1 MKDIHSNRD
10 IVEKLKVILGHTT
23 NADLCR
29 DIGVSKQSL
38 NQYENQ
44 LGYDINNKMISALIV
59 KCEAGK

>member
-23 NADLCR
+23 KAGLCR
-29 DIGVSKQSL
+29 ELGVSKQSL

-44 LGYDINNKMISALIV
+44 LGFDINNKMISALIK
-59 KCEAGK
+59 KCEAG